1 MGVELRGGSGQRA
14 DGCPGRDEAIQPLQ
28 QLVVAQCRGEESLL
42 TLLGEDERHWQTT
55 GIPYDSSDEEEQR
68 CAERGYQ
75 ASSNS
80 ENRHGSGSTETD
92 PDSFQ
97 KLGEPGTE

>member
-1 MGVELRGGSGQRA
+1 MIRHAISVTSVYARA
-14 DGCPGRDEAIQPLQ
+14 SCMKLTKKADEAISA
-28 QLVVAQCRGEESLL
+28 VANTPTRGENQSAPM
-42 TLLGEDERHWQTT
+42 RYV
-55 GIPYDSSDEEEQR
+55 I
-68 CAERGYQ
+68 AI
-75 ASSNS
+75 ASGPSNS